1 MGQGG
6 GNRTVTVERCDPGDH
21 LEQDDTDGVHI
32 GCRSRRPPLDLL
44 RGQIRRRA
52 NNLAR
57 RRHLAGKIVEP
68 AGNPKVEQLH
78 FPAVRDH
85 DVRRLHVTMHD
96 PDLVSLTQRGEHGR
110 RYRRCLPRL

>member
-1 MGQGG
+1 MGEGG
-6 GNRTVTVERCDPGDH
+6 GNRTVPVERCDTGEH

-52 NNLAR
+52 DNLAR
-57 RRHLAGKIVEP
+57 RRHLAGKIVET

-78 FPAVRDH
+78 CP
-85 DVRRLHVTMHD
+85 RR
-96 PDLVSLTQRGEHGR
+96 R
-110 RYRRCLPRL
+110 RP